1 MTILEDIDRAAHAIK
16 DSRMRSIL
24 PVARNFTIIWHGC
37 GCTEGA
43 PRYLVYSYV
52 TEVARAIKHSDGSFG
67 VYVYTNTFKHSTTT
81 SRHVRRFLTAMVG
94 DIDWRALYREC
105 EQTQGWYINVAEFRK
120 ES

>member
-1 MTILEDIDRAAHAIK
+1 MAVCGPFCRSLGTSPSYGTAA
-16 DSRMRSIL
+16 
-24 PVARNFTIIWHGC
+24 
-37 GCTEGA
+37 GA
-43 PRYLVYSYV
+43 PRYLVYSYA

-105 EQTQGWYINVAEFRK
+105 EQTPGWYIDVTEFRK

>member
-1 MTILEDIDRAAHAIK
+1 MTILEDIDRATQAIK
-16 DSRMRSIL
+16 EGRIRAIL

-37 GCTEGA
+37 RCTEGA
-43 PRYLVYSYV
+43 PRYLVYSYAR
-52 TEVARAIKHSDGSFG
+52 EVARVIKHSDGSFG

-105 EQTQGWYINVAEFRK
+105 EQTLGWYIDVTEFRK
-120 ES
+120 EN